1 MSNVKR
7 PNTKTLLSYNFSSK
21 KIRSDAENLT
31 PSTNTPVAITIPT
44 NDDAST
50 LLSSSDLENS
60 VQLNDEVNFSSSTVA
75 AANFIRT
82 YKDPSVSILSS
93 NFIAFLKQLI
103 DAGDEI
109 LRQHIERGP
118 KDALYTSPLI
128 QNEIT
133 DCIHKYILN
142 EILHRAENC
151 LLSIFVDETPD
162 TYTAEQLSLSL
173 RYYDKKINNIR
184 EDFLTFTET
193 VLCTGETIANII
205 LDYLTTHN
213 LPYDNCVGQAYD
225 GGSNMT
231 GIYQGCQAFIKQKCP
246 DAEYYHCSNHYLNL
260 TLVNSCNKFRYGT
273 LKDST
278 AESWYH
284 AIINFQHIISTCIS
298 CFLLS
303 EIIPTSRLLQTET
316 LDFSSA
322 NRCVDDLLDTLDQR
336 KQQAQDYVHNVI
348 YSHADAL
355 RKELFVTPSIPSHS
369 TLAMRKQNMSVC
381 DPEMFYC
388 DYVYLP
394 CLDELVNNVK
404 SRLSGLKGER
414 IVLLS
419 KLPPEVIINEKL
431 FELTKHLLKQFASR
445 LLSPLQ

>member
-21 KIRSDAENLT
+21 KIQSDAENLT
-31 PSTNTPVAITIPT
+31 PSTNTPVATTITT

-60 VQLNDEVNFSSSTVA
+60 VQLNDEVNFSVA
-75 AANFIRT
+75 
-82 YKDPSVSILSS
+82 
-93 NFIAFLKQLI
+93 
-103 DAGDEI
+103 
-109 LRQHIERGP
+109 
-118 KDALYTSPLI
+118 
-128 QNEIT
+128 
-133 DCIHKYILN
+133 
-142 EILHRAENC
+142 
-151 LLSIFVDETPD
+151 
-162 TYTAEQLSLSL
+162 
-173 RYYDKKINNIR
+173 
-184 EDFLTFTET
+184 
-193 VLCTGETIANII
+193 
-205 LDYLTTHN
+205 
-213 LPYDNCVGQAYD
+213 
-225 GGSNMT
+225 
-231 GIYQGCQAFIKQKCP
+231 
-246 DAEYYHCSNHYLNL
+246 
-260 TLVNSCNKFRYGT
+260 NKFRYGT

-394 CLDELVNNVK
+394 YLDELVNNVK

-419 KLPPEVIINEKL
+419 KLRPEVIINEKL

-445 LLSPLQ
+445 LLSPLQLSSELE